1 MYIKLPST
9 YPYSAAQL
17 RADNPQT
24 SFPSEIPDERLADWD
39 VLPVVSSAKPED
51 STTIDVIE
59 ALPVLVDGAWT
70 QSWEIV
76 NLTDEQITQK
86 AIDKKAVLNAMR
98 LSAYREESDPIFF
111 KVQRGEATNEEWL
124 SKISEIKSRYI

>member
-24 SFPSEIPDERLADWD
+24 SFPSEIPNERLAEWN
-39 VLPVVSSAKPED
+39 VFPVVSSVKPED
-51 STTIDVIE
+51 SPVTDVTE
-59 ALPVLVDGAWT
+59 VLPALVDGTWT

-76 NLTDEQITQK
+76 NLTDEQIAQK
-86 AIDKKAVLNAMR
+86 AGEKDAALNAMR
-98 LSAYREESDPIFF
+98 LSAYREESDPLFF
-111 KVQRGEATNEEWL
+111 RAQRGEATMDEWL
-124 SKISEIKSRYI
+124 AKVAEIKSRYL